1 MSEPVVVFDHAK
13 IVIELR
19 QRLSDC
25 YNNANEGDLT
35 QARQDALRLHE
46 LTGQLITALWSVPVK
61 K

>member
-1 MSEPVVVFDHAK
+1 MEPVVVFDHAK
-13 IVIELR
+13 IVIDLR
-19 QRLSDC
+19 QKLNDC
-25 YNNANEGDLT
+25 YVNANEGDLT

>member
-1 MSEPVVVFDHAK
+1 MEPVVVFDHAK
-13 IVIELR
+13 IVIDLR
-19 QRLSDC
+19 QKLNEC
-25 YNNANEGDLT
+25 YDNANDGNLT